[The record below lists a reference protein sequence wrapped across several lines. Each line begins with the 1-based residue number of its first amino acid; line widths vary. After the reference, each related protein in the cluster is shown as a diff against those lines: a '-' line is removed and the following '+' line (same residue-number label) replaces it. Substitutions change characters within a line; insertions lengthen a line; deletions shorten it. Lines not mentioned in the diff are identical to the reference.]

1 MIFKSQHQPSSLLLQ
16 VRTNA
21 ALALGSPSSYPTDD
35 VLESVWSTILKAI
48 DNSEYQQSFTDHQQ
62 ASSLRMQVTE
72 ASSTAAFCHYV
83 HVEVEFR
90 VFVLHFSTLCSCVK
104 LSVVL

>member
-21 ALALGSPSSYPTDD
+21 ALALGSPSSYPTD

-48 DNSEYQQSFTDHQQ
+48 DNSECQQSFTDHQQ

-83 HVEVEFR
+83 HVEVKFC